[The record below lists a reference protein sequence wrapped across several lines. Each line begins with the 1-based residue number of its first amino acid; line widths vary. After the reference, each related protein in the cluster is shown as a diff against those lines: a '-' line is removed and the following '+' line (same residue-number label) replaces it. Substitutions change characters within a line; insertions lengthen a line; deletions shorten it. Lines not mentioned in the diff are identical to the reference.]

1 LLPGR
6 KKPRDSVAPPLHSK
20 KFPNPLD
27 SVTMLRYNRVVTKH
41 CYNSLYTD
49 LKKEVCAHGAR
60 KGDAALKKETHEK
73 RTAQKGRE
81 TPWI

>member
-1 LLPGR
+1 
-6 KKPRDSVAPPLHSK
+6 
-20 KFPNPLD
+20 
-27 SVTMLRYNRVVTKH
+27 MLRYNWVVTKH
-41 CYNSLYTD
+41 CYNNLYAD